1 MKKDFDLIAKWV
13 QGLLKFEAQPP
24 HNFKDF
30 DRIRGPLQGSDVGCK
45 F

>member
-24 HNFKDF
+24 HNPESF
-30 DRIRGPLQGSDVGCK
+30 DAGCK
-45 F
+45 FWASSTG